1 MLVNMNIKS
10 ICTLYSHRGID
21 KQTTVVAP
29 HTGPGKPPHSARGD
43 NSRCDSYRDPRCTA

>member
-1 MLVNMNIKS
+1 MNIKS

-29 HTGPGKPPHSARGD
+29 VYLRNHYIVQHGGKQH